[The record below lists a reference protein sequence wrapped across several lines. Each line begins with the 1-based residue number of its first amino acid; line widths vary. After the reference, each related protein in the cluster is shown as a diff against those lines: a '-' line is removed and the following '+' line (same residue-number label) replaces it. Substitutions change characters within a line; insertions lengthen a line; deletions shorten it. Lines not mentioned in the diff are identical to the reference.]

1 MTFAEYIW
9 LDGNQPTQTLRSKT
23 RIIDLGLHGAGD
35 IPDPHDF
42 PEWSFD
48 GSSTG
53 QAEGNDSDCALRPV
67 CVVKDPLR
75 EGNHFLVL
83 CEVLNADGSVHASN
97 ARAELR
103 ALLLAGAAA
112 HDPWIGFEQEY
123 TLFRDGRPLGFP
135 PAGEPAAQ
143 GPYYCGIGADRA
155 FGRVIADTHAA
166 ICQQA
171 GLIYYGLNA
180 EVMPGQWEFQIG
192 YRGIKTDDAS
202 LLNVADHVWLARYL
216 LERVAEVNGVTVSLA
231 CKPMKGDW
239 NGAGMHTNFSSAAT
253 RGKDG
258 LSAIKDA
265 VLRLASRHA
274 DHIAV
279 YGHGLEERLTGHHET
294 CSIHEFKA
302 GNADRGASVRIP
314 MGVEQSGSGYFEDRR
329 PGANADPYRVAAR
342 LAATVFGINDSLMR
356 VVEVRTPERRAA

>member
-9 LDGNQPTQTLRSKT
+9 LDGTRPTQALRSKT
-23 RIIDLGLHGAGD
+23 RVIELGLHAEGD
-35 IPDPHDF
+35 LPDPHDF

-67 CVVKDPLR
+67 CVAKDPFR
-75 EGNHFLVL
+75 KGNHYLVL
-83 CEVLNADGSVHASN
+83 CEVLNADGSVHVSN
-97 ARAELR
+97 GRAELR
-103 ALLLAGAAA
+103 AVLEAGAAA

-135 PAGEPAAQ
+135 ADGEPAAQ
-143 GPYYCGIGADRA
+143 GPYYCSVGADRA
-155 FGRVIADTHAA
+155 FGRAVAEAHAVC
-166 ICQQA
+166 CQEA

-192 YRGIKTDDAS
+192 YRGVKSDDPS
-202 LLNVADHVWLARYL
+202 MLNVADHLWLARYL
-216 LERVAEVNGVTVSLA
+216 LERVAEQSGVLVSLA

-239 NGAGMHTNFSSAAT
+239 NGAGMHTNFSSKAT
-253 RGKDG
+253 RGNDG
-258 LSAIKDA
+258 LRAIKDA
-265 VLRLASRHA
+265 VGRLALSHA

-302 GNADRGASVRIP
+302 GNADRGASIRIP

-329 PGANADPYRVAAR
+329 PGANSDPYLVAAR
-342 LAATVFGINDSLMR
+342 LSATVFGINDALIRIGRSHRPKL
-356 VVEVRTPERRAA
+356 RAA